1 MLQVQT
7 TCHTLHIMSLH
18 EQIKKGA
25 QTALKEKDASLLK
38 TLRSILAALT
48 NEAITQKKKPS
59 ELLDDETVLV
69 VIGRLAKQRRESIE
83 QFEKGG
89 RKELAAEEKEELTHL
104 EEYLPQMIGEDDIK
118 AVVEKK
124 KTELSITDK
133 SGMGQLMGAVMQ
145 ELKGKAD
152 GTMVKKVVDQLFE

>member
-1 MLQVQT
+1 
-7 TCHTLHIMSLH
+7 MSLH